1 MNLEDKLWDSAWDS
15 AWDSVE
21 IFVMNGVR
29 YSVWNYVRNSVY
41 TSFENPIDFKL
52 NDYEFE
58 K

>member
-1 MNLEDKLWDSAWDS
+1 MNLEDKLWDS

-52 NDYEFE
+52 NEYEF